1 MDYLGWVKAL
11 EPHALEWL
19 KASGI
24 PALAAAIAF
33 ASWRSTRS
41 SNQWQVRIARQKLKH
56 DLYDRRFA
64 VYMAFHE
71 LMVAFTEKKDVDA
84 ELRKANE
91 ARAHS
96 PFLFDPEVT
105 EYPAG
110 LHTEAFRLNTTE
122 KLLLEPGMGDHIE
135 QIQVASR
142 QGSDKLAFANRV
154 PELVKKFECLK
165 LRDFSE

>member
-1 MDYLGWVKAL
+1 MDYLGWAKAL
-11 EPHALEWL
+11 
-19 KASGI
+19 GI

-33 ASWRSTRS
+33 VSWWSSRS
-41 SNQWQVRIARQKLKH
+41 SNRWQVKIAREKLKH

-71 LMVAFTEKKDVDA
+71 LMVAVAEKKDVDA

-96 PFLFDPEVT
+96 PFLLDPHVT
-105 EYPAG
+105 QYLAG
-110 LHTEAFRLNTTE
+110 LHTEAFRLNATE
-122 KLLLEPGMGDHIE
+122 KLLLEQGMRDRIE
-135 QIQVASR
+135 QIQMASQ

-154 PELVKKFECLK
+154 PELVQKFECLK
-165 LRDFSE
+165 LKDFSE

>member
-1 MDYLGWVKAL
+1 MHLEWVKAL

-56 DLYDRRFA
+56 DLYDRWFA

-71 LMVAFTEKKDVDA
+71 LMVAFTEKKDVDT

-91 ARAHS
+91 ARAPS
-96 PFLFDPEVT
+96 PFLFDTEAT
-105 EYPAG
+105 EYFAG
-110 LHTEAFRLNTTE
+110 LHTEAFRLILYIVVILVTTNHHDRRRRSRA
-122 KLLLEPGMGDHIE
+122 LECPDGNFE
-135 QIQVASR
+135 LAVAKAS
-142 QGSDKLAFANRV
+142 
-154 PELVKKFECLK
+154 
-165 LRDFSE
+165 